1 MRVSSVKSKNHQFL
15 YIVKDYYDK
24 GKRTTKIVEKLGT
37 VESLK
42 NQLNKDSDNE
52 ILMWAKDKAVK
63 MTNDEKSEKE
73 KKVLISLDSS
83 ALIAID
89 EERSFN
95 CGYLFLQSILYK
107 MKIDNTFRNIS
118 SKYKCEYSLE
128 SIFTDLIYS
137 RILAPASKRSTYDFS
152 KTLLETPKY
161 SLNDVYRALSI
172 ISKESDYVLKDLY
185 RNSNFIK
192 KRNTSTL
199 YYDCTNYYFEIE
211 NEDGSKCYGKSK
223 EHRPN
228 PIIGM
233 GLFMDGDGLPLSY
246 SLFPGNRNEQITL
259 KPLENKIIK
268 DFGLSKFI
276 YCSDAG
282 LSSVSNKKLNSFK
295 DRAYIITQ
303 SLKKLKEDEREL
315 ALDKTRFKN
324 IDNSSIK
331 LDLDNVSMDDL
342 YYQEL
347 PLNKKSTSERLII
360 TYSPKYATYQK
371 SIRDKQVERAKSLIN
386 SDGKIKKSKRN
397 PNDPKR
403 FIETINGE
411 NNETKYEVSQE
422 IIDEEAKY
430 DGFYAI
436 CTNLE
441 DDDVKKIIQI
451 SERRWQIE
459 ECFRIMKTDF
469 KARPIYLQLEDRIN
483 AHFLTCFTALLVIRQ
498 LEILTSNKYTIH
510 ELLSTIR
517 SMKLTSTGYG
527 QYIPAYK
534 RTKITDDLH
543 TVFNYRTDY
552 EVITA
557 KQLRNIIKLS
567 K

>member
-42 NQLNKDSDNE
+42 NQLNKDSDAE
-52 ILMWAKDKAVK
+52 ILKWAKDKAEK

-73 KKVLISLDSS
+73 KKVLISLDSN
-83 ALIAID
+83 ALIPID

-128 SIFTDLIYS
+128 SIFTDLVYS

-152 KTLLETPKY
+152 KTLLKTPKY

-172 ISKESDYVLKDLY
+172 ISKESDYILKDLY

-295 DRAYIITQ
+295 NRAYIITQ

-324 IDNSSIK
+324 IDDSSVK
-331 LDLDNVSMDDL
+331 LDLDNISMDDL

-347 PLNKKSTSERLII
+347 PLNKKNTSERLII

-403 FIETINGE
+403 FIETVNDE
-411 NNETKYEVSQE
+411 NNEIKYEVSQE

-483 AHFLTCFTALLVIRQ
+483 AHFLTCFTSLLVIRQ

-510 ELLSTIR
+510 ELLNTIR

-534 RTKITDDLH
+534 RTNTTDDLH

>member
-172 ISKESDYVLKDLY
+172 ISKESDYILKDLY

-324 IDNSSIK
+324 IDNTSIK

-360 TYSPKYATYQK
+360 TYSPKYAAYQK